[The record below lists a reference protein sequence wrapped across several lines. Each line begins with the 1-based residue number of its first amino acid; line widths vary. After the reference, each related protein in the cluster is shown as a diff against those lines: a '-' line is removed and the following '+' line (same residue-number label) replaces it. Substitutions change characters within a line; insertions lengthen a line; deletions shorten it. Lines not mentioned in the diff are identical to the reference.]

1 MDGDAHKSMDSL
13 VPTENTNVG
22 MKHMSYASE
31 FSNSVGLDKN
41 VSNLVF
47 SHEIWK
53 ILLVV
58 TLNP

>member
-1 MDGDAHKSMDSL
+1 MDGDAHKSRDSL
-13 VPTENTNVG
+13 VPMESTNVG
-22 MKHMSYASE
+22 MKRMPYASE
-31 FSNSVGLDKN
+31 LSNSVGLNRN

-58 TLNP
+58 IL